1 MYVIITGINS
11 LSKRLVS
18 KLESKH
24 DVVVIEEDEDRCER
38 LYSSTGATVINKS
51 PSTIS
56 ALEDAGITEADVVIA
71 SEREDNENMVV
82 CSLSRKY
89 GVPKVVT
96 RVQDDDYLDAFQM
109 IGADP
114 ISHND
119 IIIEEFLSA
128 VEHPHLVKLA
138 NLKGDRE
145 ILKGSIR
152 KNSGFEGKEVSE
164 LKEMSNFPSSF
175 RVAALVRE
183 EEEFADPSDQS
194 LNRDDELV
202 LIGPEE
208 GKKSLNRFFQNQ

>member
-1 MYVIITGINS
+1 
-11 LSKRLVS
+11 
-18 KLESKH
+18 
-24 DVVVIEEDEDRCER
+24 
-38 LYSSTGATVINKS
+38 
-51 PSTIS
+51 
-56 ALEDAGITEADVVIA
+56 
-71 SEREDNENMVV
+71 
-82 CSLSRKY
+82 
-89 GVPKVVT
+89 
-96 RVQDDDYLDAFQM
+96 
-109 IGADP
+109 
-114 ISHND
+114 
-119 IIIEEFLSA
+119 
-128 VEHPHLVKLA
+128 VKLA

-183 EEEFADPSDQS
+183 EEEFVDPSDQS